1 VSDLPRGVDAF
12 RGPPSRAIVGAGEER
27 VADPSWF
34 KHMADVLRRNDI
46 RLFATVPD
54 YIVSHVLEH
63 LWADPACTVVTAT
76 REEEALGILSG
87 AWLGGQR
94 GALLMQNSGLGNCIN
109 TLGSFN
115 VASQL
120 PVVLVIS
127 HRGDLGEFNPA
138 QVPMGQA
145 TERILDALAIRHVMP
160 RSVADLE
167 AQADGLVKLCYTQS
181 LPVAFVLPSELTGG
195 KLG

>member
-1 VSDLPRGVDAF
+1 MADSSWAKH
-12 RGPPSRAIVGAGEER
+12 
-27 VADPSWF
+27 VADI
-34 KHMADVLRRNDI
+34 LRRNDM

-54 YIVSHVLEH
+54 YIVSQVLDH
-63 LWADPACTVVTAT
+63 LWADSDCRVVTAT
-76 REEEALGILSG
+76 REEEGLGILSG

-94 GALLMQNSGLGNCIN
+94 GALLMQNSGLGNCVN
-109 TLGSFN
+109 TLGSLN
-115 VASQL
+115 VAAQL

-138 QVPMGQA
+138 QVPIGQA
-145 TERILDALAIRHVMP
+145 TERILDALGIRHVMP
-160 RSVADLE
+160 RSIAELE

-181 LPVAFVLPSELTGG
+181 LPVAFVLPAELTGG